1 MATEANI
8 LVYTKS
14 AFIYNRIE
22 NAFSSKKNVHIICS
36 VSISDCLRK
45 IEERAAYLSCI
56 ILYSEED
63 EKEVLLEIVRIS
75 KTANRKIPIIMIS
88 TGYTVSFINKVIN
101 QGVSDIII
109 MPFTDQ
115 FLIERVYKTINKGN
129 AKNRNVEII
138 SLSLFKYLNGELK
151 KAQKGNYPLSMML
164 TTLQYEDEEKYTKK
178 QKNFFLDVFS
188 DNLKGLYFDTDLFIR
203 FDQKYYLGV
212 FPFCSSQNESIILEK
227 NTKSFNRLV
236 FTNMLPA
243 DSKMITSFVSY
254 PDNMDNIAD
263 GFRILMKN
271 IRKDFSDN
279 DLEIYFDEYG
289 QIEYEEPEEALVK

>member
-1 MATEANI
+1 MPMEANI

-22 NAFSSKKNVHIICS
+22 DAFSFNHNVHIICS
-36 VSISDCLRK
+36 VSISDCIYK
-45 IEERAAYLSCI
+45 IKERSAYLSGI
-56 ILYSEED
+56 IVYSDSD
-63 EKEVLLEIVRIS
+63 EKECLLEIS
-75 KTANRKIPIIMIS
+75 KIRSANSKIPIILIS
-88 TGYTVSFINKVIN
+88 SGNTISFINKVIN
-101 QGVSDIII
+101 HGVSDIIL

-115 FLIERVYKTINKGN
+115 FLVERVCKIINKGN

-164 TTLQYEDEEKYTKK
+164 TTLQYDDEEKYTKK

-188 DNLKGLYFDTDLFIR
+188 DNLKGLYFETDLFIR

-212 FPFCSSQNESIILEK
+212 FPFCSSKNESIILSK
-227 NTKSFNRLV
+227 NIERFNRLV
-236 FTNMLPA
+236 LMNMLPA
-243 DSKMITSFVSY
+243 DSRMITAFVSY
-254 PDNMDNIAD
+254 PDTMSNIVD
-263 GFRILMKN
+263 GFKVLMKT
-271 IRKDFSDN
+271 IRHDFSDN

-289 QIEYEEPEEALVK
+289 RIEFEENEEATV